1 MTEFSTTSR
10 QVTPFKYRSRIRE
23 FSEAFTTQV
32 AAELQKRRDE
42 LISPRNAQKFSHG
55 RMWKTKPT
63 EHGDDTGEMQ
73 AHSFELLSRF
83 DDVVNHN
90 LAKLVEAR
98 DRLVEGLMAQFQAS
112 LYQTISQST
121 EKSGNTV
128 VVGPEQSPAEA
139 FLAALEMIEFGIDES
154 GEVSLPQFHMGREA
168 MEKTIADLEAQGP
181 EFTERVDK
189 VKAEKSGL
197 ARQRESER
205 LAKFPPAWEGDTL

>member
-1 MTEFSTTSR
+1 MP
-10 QVTPFKYRSRIRE
+10 PFKYRSRIRE
-23 FSEAFTTQV
+23 FNEAFTRQV

-63 EHGDDTGEMQ
+63 EHGDEAGEMQ

-90 LAKLVEAR
+90 LAKFVEAR
-98 DRLVEGLMAQFQAS
+98 TRMVEGLMAQFQAS

-128 VVGPEQSPAEA
+128 VMGPDRSPAEA
-139 FLAALEMIEFGIDES
+139 FLAALEMIEFGIDEN
-154 GEVSLPQFHMGREA
+154 GEVSLPQFHMGREGF
-168 MEKTIADLEAQGP
+168 EKTMADLEAQGP

-189 VKAEKSGL
+189 VKAEKSER
-197 ARQRESER
+197 AREREKER
-205 LAKFPPAWEGDTL
+205 LAKFPPAWEGDSH